1 MRNGTWSE
9 PVLSPMPTNSPLDN
23 RATGRPLASV
33 HSFGQTIVA
42 SHAEHGPKLVR
53 GDSYAWENNRW
64 EDSGQS
70 IP

>member
-1 MRNGTWSE
+1 
-9 PVLSPMPTNSPLDN
+9 LDN

-64 EDSGQS
+64 EDTGQS